1 MRRNATIQAILVV
14 LLLAGASFAC
24 AKSSTPTSLE
34 NPIVSPPAEAYA
46 GLRSMILTTD
56 PETVGIAPS
65 EAHPNVWGVLM
76 EFQLSGTPV
85 TLVALADGTTSLYF
99 GNGGGMLGGG
109 GIDDVAKASQNLVA
123 LAEAYYPEMTRV
135 TEYPL
140 PEAGA
145 VQFYLLTF
153 AGIYTAMAPQVD
165 LVSGEHH
172 LSPLFNAGNEVIT
185 QFRLQSPGAP

>member
-1 MRRNATIQAILVV
+1 
-14 LLLAGASFAC
+14 
-24 AKSSTPTSLE
+24 
-34 NPIVSPPAEAYA
+34 
-46 GLRSMILTTD
+46 MILATD
-56 PETVGIAPS
+56 PQTVGIAPS
-65 EAHPNVWGVLM
+65 EVHPNVWGVLM
-76 EFQLSGTPV
+76 ECQLSGTPV

-109 GIDDVAKASQNLVA
+109 GFDEVAKASQDLVA
-123 LAEAYYPEMTRV
+123 LAEAYYPQMTKV

-153 AGIYTAMAPQVD
+153 AGIYTAIAPEGD
-165 LVSGEHH
+165 LVSGEHR

-185 QFRLQSPGAP
+185 QFRLHSPGAP